1 MPDVKKQQYYRQNRE
16 KRMQYQREYYRK
28 TRHRKQRN
36 EELLAE
42 LEPESFVAIKK
53 KRKNYQ
59 KDYYQRNRE
68 RIRAQRIAKRLRESY
83 CG

>member
-16 KRMQYQREYYRK
+16 KRMQYQREYYQK
-28 TRHRKQRN
+28 TRHRKQRS

-42 LEPESFVAIKK
+42 LEPEAFVAIQK
-53 KRKNYQ
+53 KRKSYQ
-59 KDYYQRNRE
+59 KDYYARNRE